1 MAETGFNPVP
11 HDAAFRDTLLAKPGV
26 KKAFDALEEE
36 YTALHG
42 VTTEPKAV
50 WFDDD
55 ALWVS
60 LSDGRTIGAPLTWF
74 PRLLEATP
82 EQRAQVEFSKG
93 GLFWDALDEDISV
106 AGLLAGQ
113 PDLSRIKPRKLRHRQ
128 PIDRG
133 ETQDLVQT
141 TDTQPSRLTPSPKAL
156 EKALEQSAKQAQRL
170 ADAFGVKVPSI
181 KSKAR

>member
-11 HDAAFRDTLLAKPGV
+11 HDATFRDTLLAKPGV
-26 KKAFDALEEE
+26 KKAFDALEEKHM
-36 YTALHG
+36 ALHSIG
-42 VTTEPKAV
+42 AEPKAV

-55 ALWVS
+55 TLWVS
-60 LSDGRTIGAPLTWF
+60 LSDGRTIGAPLIWF

-93 GLFWDALDEDISV
+93 GLHWNALDEDILV

-113 PDLSRIKPRKLRHRQ
+113 SDLSRIKPRKLRHRQ
-128 PIDRG
+128 AIDRG
-133 ETQDLVQT
+133 ETQDLAQT
-141 TDTQPSRLTPSPKAL
+141 SDTQSSRLTPSPKAL
-156 EKALEQSAKQAQRL
+156 EKALEQSARQAQRL

-181 KSKAR
+181 KPKAR